1 MARLR
6 VLFRGHEPEPF
17 LGPLVEQARSFVIPR
32 PVDCDLHLFSIASP
46 AHVVVVRAGHKK
58 PDATHDQYNRES
70 GESMSGDVALQLLA
84 RMLWVGVLIAAPL
97 LLITMAVGLLVSIF
111 QVVTQIQDMS
121 LSFIPKLLTVVV
133 VLVAFG
139 PWMLKQLVGYSAA
152 VISSIPS
159 YF

>member
-1 MARLR
+1 
-6 VLFRGHEPEPF
+6 
-17 LGPLVEQARSFVIPR
+17 
-32 PVDCDLHLFSIASP
+32 
-46 AHVVVVRAGHKK
+46 
-58 PDATHDQYNRES
+58 
-70 GESMSGDVALQLLA
+70 MSGDVALQLLA

-97 LLITMAVGLLVSIF
+97 LLITMAVGLLMSIF

>member
-1 MARLR
+1 
-6 VLFRGHEPEPF
+6 
-17 LGPLVEQARSFVIPR
+17 
-32 PVDCDLHLFSIASP
+32 
-46 AHVVVVRAGHKK
+46 
-58 PDATHDQYNRES
+58 
-70 GESMSGDVALQLLA
+70 MSGDVALQLLA
-84 RMLWVGVLIAAPL
+84 RMLWVAVLIAAPL